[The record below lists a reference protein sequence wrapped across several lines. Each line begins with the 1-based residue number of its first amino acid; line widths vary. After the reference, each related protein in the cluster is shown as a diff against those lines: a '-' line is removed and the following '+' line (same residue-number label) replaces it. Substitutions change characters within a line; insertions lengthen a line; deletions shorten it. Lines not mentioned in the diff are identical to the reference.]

1 MPKRKKGSITDQ
13 EWTFCYEWIKYG
25 DIIKAYDAAYP
36 SSASRSRARKHYDA
50 KQIAKR
56 PAVKAECNKIRSEL
70 RSSDRLTLEQHMAH
84 CAVIR
89 DKAIEAGQY
98 AAAARAEELRGKAAG
113 FYIEK
118 HVVVTETLSNLE
130 AMNRLEMLVSG
141 NEKLQKTLGSALPKG
156 IGHQKAEMLN
166 SSPAPDE
173 ASLTAPPAPI
183 EAEVLEATER
193 SDDPKVI
200 HSSTVPSDSP

>member
-1 MPKRKKGSITDQ
+1 MAKRKKGKTITDQ

-36 SSASRSRARKHYDA
+36 KSSNRSRARKHYDA
-50 KQIAKR
+50 KQIAAR
-56 PAVKAECNKIRSEL
+56 PAVKDECSRIRAEL

-89 DKAIEAGQY
+89 DKAMEAGQF

-118 HVVVTETLSNLE
+118 HVVITETLSNLE
-130 AMNRLEMLVSG
+130 AMNRLEILVSG
-141 NEKLQKTLGSALPKG
+141 NERLQQVLGKSLPKG
-156 IGHQKAEMLN
+156 IGQQAQPAVA
-166 SSPAPDE
+166 SSPKD
-173 ASLTAPPAPI
+173 SPART
-183 EAEVLEATER
+183 EVEVLEATER

-200 HSSTVPSDSP
+200 HSSTVLTEKP